1 MKKIIITCII
11 FLMIAGAT
19 IGVLQWFNIGPFSDI
34 DSVSE
39 QFSNQAQAKIQIFS
53 LDPVVIHFVQDDKVI
68 SVIKIELK
76 LKTRGTKNLRKIA
89 SLSTKLKDVF
99 LRDLHSFLPRM
110 LDELGRLDKAVISQR
125 LVMLSKK
132 ITKKMIV
139 EDVVI
144 KSITDNNPQK

>member
-76 LKTRGTKNLRKIA
+76 LRNLTIKELNTLKLIAEWREKMAQKINI
-89 SLSTKLKDVF
+89 
-99 LRDLHSFLPRM
+99 PRNW
-110 LDELGRLDKAVISQR
+110 VISDKLLINVVR
-125 LVMLSKK
+125 KKDLKISIKDKKNKNFNSKINDFNK
-132 ITKKMIV
+132 FLEINKLI
-139 EDVVI
+139 
-144 KSITDNNPQK
+144 

>member
-1 MKKIIITCII
+1 
-11 FLMIAGAT
+11 MIAGAT

-76 LKTRGTKNLRKIA
+76 L
-89 SLSTKLKDVF
+89 
-99 LRDLHSFLPRM
+99 
-110 LDELGRLDKAVISQR
+110 
-125 LVMLSKK
+125 
-132 ITKKMIV
+132 
-139 EDVVI
+139 
-144 KSITDNNPQK
+144 